1 MSSPVKYLILV
12 MGIIIVYAALVTHD
26 LNRTEEKLAE
36 RDEYITKLESN
47 LNYISNQLILVQK
60 TAEER
65 ELEYQQIDAE
75 KEAQEKELE
84 KIKETDD
91 DSKNWLLQVIPTA
104 VDNTIPY

>member
-12 MGIIIVYAALVTHD
+12 IGVIVVYAALVTYD

-60 TAEER
+60 AAEER

-91 DSKNWLLQVIPTA
+91 DSKNWLLQVIPAA

>member
-12 MGIIIVYAALVTHD
+12 IGVIVVYATLVTHD

-36 RDEYITKLESN
+36 RDGYITKLESN

-60 TAEER
+60 AAEER

-91 DSKNWLLQVIPTA
+91 DSKNWLLQVIPAA